1 MLRELR
7 IKANMT
13 QAELAERLQ
22 VKQSTISMWESHR
35 AFPRKDKLHVLC
47 KLLNCK
53 VDDLL

>member
-22 VKQSTISMWESHR
+22 VTQSAVSTWEKGQR
-35 AFPRKDKLHVLC
+35 FPRKDKLHELC

>member
-22 VKQSTISMWESHR
+22 VKQSTISMWESNR
-35 AFPRKDKLHVLC
+35 AFPRKDKLHELC

>member
-22 VKQSTISMWESHR
+22 VTQSAVSTWEKGQR
-35 AFPRKDKLHVLC
+35 FPRKDKLHELC

-53 VDDLL
+53 VDD